1 MKANSPLDSA
11 VIAEG
16 NEADNDG
23 NEDEDCND
31 DDKPEDEGRS
41 HNIIINT
48 TYITALYIHLS
59 THTQPPP
66 PHTHP
71 QCQLHLRRK

>member
-1 MKANSPLDSA
+1 MKGNSPLDSA

-31 DDKPEDEGRS
+31 DDNSEQV
-41 HNIIINT
+41 NT
-48 TYITALYIHLS
+48 IAERIS
-59 THTQPPP
+59 TRHWIADSGQ
-66 PHTHP
+66 
-71 QCQLHLRRK
+71 R